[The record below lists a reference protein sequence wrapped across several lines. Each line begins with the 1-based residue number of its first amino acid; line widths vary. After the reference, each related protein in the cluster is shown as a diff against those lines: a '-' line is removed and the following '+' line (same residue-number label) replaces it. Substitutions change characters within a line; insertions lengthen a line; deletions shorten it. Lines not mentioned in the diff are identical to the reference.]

1 VRLRVGKTVRSGGA
15 RGLLRALHRFP
26 AALAH
31 VARQP
36 IEIVELWAELRV
48 AVAELERRVDEGELG
63 ATTPLWLA
71 EAQRIESQLR
81 LVVAESDQCVT
92 SSAAAGIRVTLD
104 ELHRV
109 RRRMSAVGSRP
120 GR

>member
-1 VRLRVGKTVRSGGA
+1 LLSA
-15 RGLLRALHRFP
+15 RIALSP
-26 AALAH
+26 ALVH

-36 IEIVELWAELRV
+36 NEIVELWAELRV
-48 AVAELERRVDEGELG
+48 AVAELERRVAGGERG
-63 ATTPLWLA
+63 AATPLWLA

-81 LVVAESDQCVT
+81 RVVAQGDRCVT
-92 SSAAAGIRVTLD
+92 TVEAAGIRSTLD

-109 RRRMSAVGSRP
+109 RRRMGAVASS

>member
-1 VRLRVGKTVRSGGA
+1 M
-15 RGLLRALHRFP
+15 
-26 AALAH
+26 
-31 VARQP
+31 ARQP